1 MNDEYIPSEGED
13 HPSENE
19 TDSVEGE
26 GESNLSEN
34 ETDAVE
40 GEGESNLS
48 ENETDCVE
56 GEGESNLSHRKL
68 LYQEL
73 DRLVSEICQHPP
85 GWKRSRL
92 LHQLLTKMKNSGLI
106 WKENLPY
113 YEDALQEQ
121 WEFFCSNLCESR
133 TGTQYDRT
141 RGNVITWFNYYFKR
155 RLQNWA
161 LRVDRENNTRD
172 DRQQISEDGTP
183 IDRID
188 ILPDRDRTHLLET
201 AQLFTEL
208 QAWIET
214 DPDRVLSKH
223 VRGRPDLTCQVIL
236 KGLSSGKTLTVLA
249 AELSSSYSTLYAFH
263 KVQCRPH
270 LQTFRDNY
278 ES

>member
-13 HPSENE
+13 HPSENQ
-19 TDSVEGE
+19 
-26 GESNLSEN
+26 
-34 ETDAVE
+34 TDAVE
-40 GEGESNLS
+40 GEGESK
-48 ENETDCVE
+48 
-56 GEGESNLSHRKL
+56 LSHRQL

-85 GWKRSRL
+85 GLKRSRL

-121 WEFFCSNLCESR
+121 WDFFSSNLCESR

-161 LRVDRENNTRD
+161 LKVDRENNRISSSKKIFKD
-172 DRQQISEDGTP
+172 GKQIEKIED
-183 IDRID
+183 
-188 ILPDRDRTHLLET
+188 LPDRDRTHLLET

-208 QAWIET
+208 QAWIDT

-223 VRGRPDLTCQVIL
+223 VRGRPDITCQVVL
-236 KGLSSGKTLTVLA
+236 KGLSAGKSFTVLA
-249 AELSSSYSTLYAFH
+249 AELSCSYSTLYAFH
-263 KVQCRPH
+263 RVQCRPH
-270 LQTFRDNY
+270 LQTFRENY

>member
-13 HPSENE
+13 RP
-19 TDSVEGE
+19 
-26 GESNLSEN
+26 SEN

-48 ENETDCVE
+48 ENQTDAVE

-92 LHQLLTKMKNSGLI
+92 LHQLLTEMKNSGLI

-121 WEFFCSNLCESR
+121 WVFFCSNLCESR

-141 RGNVITWFNYYFKR
+141 RGNVITWFNYYFNR

-183 IDRID
+183 IDPID
-188 ILPDRDRTHLLET
+188 ILPDRDRTPLLET
-201 AQLFTEL
+201 PPL
-208 QAWIET
+208 
-214 DPDRVLSKH
+214 
-223 VRGRPDLTCQVIL
+223 
-236 KGLSSGKTLTVLA
+236 
-249 AELSSSYSTLYAFH
+249 
-263 KVQCRPH
+263 
-270 LQTFRDNY
+270 
-278 ES
+278 

>member
-19 TDSVEGE
+19 TD
-26 GESNLSEN
+26 
-34 ETDAVE
+34 AVE

-48 ENETDCVE
+48 C
-56 GEGESNLSHRKL
+56 RKL

-85 GWKRSRL
+85 GLKRSRL
-92 LHQLLTKMKNSGLI
+92 LNQLLTKMKNSGLI

-121 WEFFCSNLCESR
+121 WEFFSSNLCESC

-141 RGNVITWFNYYFKR
+141 RGNVLTWFKYYFKR

-161 LRVDRENNTRD
+161 SRVDRENNRRC
-172 DRQQISEDGTP
+172 DREQILEDGTP
-183 IDRID
+183 IDRIEN
-188 ILPDRDRTHLLET
+188 LPDRDRTHLLET

-223 VRGRPDLTCQVIL
+223 VRGRPDITCQVIL
-236 KGLSSGKTLTVLA
+236 KGLSSGKSFTVLA

-270 LQTFRDNY
+270 LQTFRNNY

>member
-13 HPSENE
+13 HPSENH
-19 TDSVEGE
+19 TH
-26 GESNLSEN
+26 
-34 ETDAVE
+34 A
-40 GEGESNLS
+40 
-48 ENETDCVE
+48 VE
-56 GEGESNLSHRKL
+56 GEGESNLSHRQL

-73 DRLVSEICQHPP
+73 DRLVTQICQHPP

-106 WKENLPY
+106 WKENLHY

-121 WEFFCSNLCESR
+121 WEFFSNNLCESR
-133 TGTQYDRT
+133 TGTQYDHT

-161 LRVDRENNTRD
+161 LKVDRENNRRD
-172 DRQQISEDGTP
+172 DREQISADGTP

-188 ILPDRDRTHLLET
+188 ILPDRDRTHIRET

-208 QAWIET
+208 QAWIDT
-214 DPDRVLSKH
+214 DPDHVLSKH
-223 VRGRPDLTCQVIL
+223 VRGRPDITCQVLL
-236 KGLSSGKTLTVLA
+236 KGLSAGKSFTVLA
-249 AELSSSYSTLYAFH
+249 AELSCSYSTLYAFH
-263 KVQCRPH
+263 RVQCRPH
-270 LQTFRDNY
+270 LQTFRENY

>member
-13 HPSENE
+13 RPSENQ
-19 TDSVEGE
+19 
-26 GESNLSEN
+26 
-34 ETDAVE
+34 TDA
-40 GEGESNLS
+40 
-48 ENETDCVE
+48 VE

-73 DRLVSEICQHPP
+73 ARLVSQICQHPP
-85 GWKRSRL
+85 GLKRSRL
-92 LHQLLTKMKNSGLI
+92 LNQLLTKMKNSGLI

-161 LRVDRENNTRD
+161 VRVDRENNTRD

-208 QAWIET
+208 QAWIEA

-236 KGLSSGKTLTVLA
+236 KGLSSGKSLTVLA
-249 AELSSSYSTLYAFH
+249 AELSCSYSTLHGFH
-263 KVQCRPH
+263 RVQCRPH
-270 LQTFRDNY
+270 LQTFRENY

>member
-19 TDSVEGE
+19 TD
-26 GESNLSEN
+26 
-34 ETDAVE
+34 AVE
-40 GEGESNLS
+40 GEGESK
-48 ENETDCVE
+48 
-56 GEGESNLSHRKL
+56 LSHRQL

-73 DRLVSEICQHPP
+73 DRLVTEASQHPP
-85 GWKRSRL
+85 GFTRKRYLS
-92 LHQLLTKMKNSGLI
+92 QIVTKIQNSGLI
-106 WKENLPY
+106 WKNHKNEPFY
-113 YEDALQEQ
+113 QDAVQEQ
-121 WEFFCSNLCESR
+121 WEFFCNNLFEAR
-133 TGTQYDRT
+133 TGTRYDRT
-141 RGNVITWFNYYFKR
+141 RSNPITWFNYYFKR

-161 LRVDRENNTRD
+161 LRVYRENNTRD
-172 DRQQISEDGTP
+172 DRKQISEDGTP

-188 ILPDRDRTHLLET
+188 ILPDRDRTHILET

-236 KGLSSGKTLTVLA
+236 KGLSSGKTFTVLA

>member
-19 TDSVEGE
+19 TD
-26 GESNLSEN
+26 
-34 ETDAVE
+34 AVE
-40 GEGESNLS
+40 GEGESK
-48 ENETDCVE
+48 
-56 GEGESNLSHRKL
+56 LSHRKL

-73 DRLVSEICQHPP
+73 DRLVTQICQHPP
-85 GWKRSRL
+85 GLKRSRL

-121 WEFFCSNLCESR
+121 WVFFCSNLCESR

-161 LRVDRENNTRD
+161 LKVNRENNTRD
-172 DRQQISEDGTP
+172 DRKQISEDGTP

-214 DPDRVLSKH
+214 DPDRVLSRH
-223 VRGRPDLTCQVIL
+223 VRGRPRSN
-236 KGLSSGKTLTVLA
+236 LSSYIKRLIIWQNFHRISSRTFLLVFYPVCLSPSSMSPSLA
-249 AELSSSYSTLYAFH
+249 KISRQLRILIIKGVNNGT
-263 KVQCRPH
+263 K
-270 LQTFRDNY
+270 
-278 ES
+278 

>member
-13 HPSENE
+13 RPSENQ
-19 TDSVEGE
+19 TDAVEGE
-26 GESNLSEN
+26 GESKLSEN
-34 ETDAVE
+34 QTDAVEGEGESTLFENQTDAVE

-48 ENETDCVE
+48 
-56 GEGESNLSHRKL
+56 HRQL

-73 DRLVSEICQHPP
+73 DHLVTQICQHPP

-92 LHQLLTKMKNSGLI
+92 LNQLLTKMKNSGLI

-121 WEFFCSNLCESR
+121 WEFFSSNLCESR

-141 RGNVITWFNYYFKR
+141 RSNVITWFNYYFKR

-161 LRVDRENNTRD
+161 SRVDRENNRRCSSKKIFK
-172 DRQQISEDGTP
+172 DRKQIEKIED
-183 IDRID
+183 
-188 ILPDRDRTHLLET
+188 LPDRDRTHILET

-208 QAWIET
+208 QAWIDT
-214 DPDRVLSKH
+214 DPDQVLSKH
-223 VRGRPDLTCQVIL
+223 VRGRPDITCQVIL
-236 KGLSSGKTLTVLA
+236 KGLSAGKSFTVLA
-249 AELSSSYSTLYAFH
+249 AELSSSYSTLHSFH
-263 KVQCRPH
+263 RVQCRPH
-270 LQTFRDNY
+270 LQTFRENY